1 LADIDNNR
9 PIGAHTTMMIYS
21 MSKTITALA
30 IHQLIENGKIALAD
44 PAIKYL
50 PDIPYGDQVTIR
62 HLLSQTS
69 GIPNPIPLKWVHLVE
84 EHSTFDEY
92 SSLQKVLSE
101 NPKLDFIPGKKYR
114 YSNISYWLLGRIIEK
129 ASGYPFE
136 DYIRQNVFRR
146 LNIPENEADFMIP
159 SPANHSKGYIPRW
172 SFMNLLKSFFID
184 GKFIGEY
191 ENHWLHIN
199 DHYLNGPPFGGIVC
213 SAHAIGIFLQDQL
226 RDSSVLFGKKTKD
239 MFFEQQMD
247 NDGNQIEMTLGW
259 HISTLNN
266 IRFFYKEG
274 GGAGFHSEMRIYPQR
289 RNATV
294 VIANNGSFDLKALL
308 NTIDKEFIE

>member
-1 LADIDNNR
+1 
-9 PIGAHTTMMIYS
+9 MMIYS
-21 MSKTITALA
+21 MSKTITAVA
-30 IHQLIENGKIALAD
+30 ILQLIENGKISLDD

-69 GIPNPIPLKWVHLVE
+69 GIPNPIPLKWVHLVD

-92 SSLQKVLSE
+92 SSLQSVLIKS
-101 NPKLDFIPGKKYR
+101 PKLDFIPGKKYR

-129 ASGYPFE
+129 ASDYRFE
-136 DYIRQNVFRR
+136 DYIRQNVFHR
-146 LNIPENEADFMIP
+146 LNIPDNEADFVIP
-159 SPANHSKGYIPRW
+159 SLKNHSKGYILKW

-191 ENHWLHIN
+191 ENNWLHIK

-213 SAHAIGIFLQDQL
+213 SAHNTIGIFLQDQL
-226 RDSSVLFGKKTKD
+226 RDSSVLFGKKSKD
-239 MFFEQQMD
+239 MFFEQQKD
-247 NDGNQIEMTLGW
+247 NDGNPIEMTLGW
-259 HISTLNN
+259 HIGTLNG

-274 GGAGFHSEMRIYPQR
+274 GGAGFHSEMRIYSQR
-289 RNATV
+289 RIATV
-294 VIANNGSFDLKALL
+294 VISNNGSFDVKALL
-308 NTIDKEFIE
+308 NTIDKEFIQ